1 MSLKEKLQLAELRLP
16 LPALAQL
23 IGLVVCDKPGTCRSP
38 FREERRPSFSWR
50 VAQDGRAR
58 WKDFGTGEGGDCPAF
73 VAKASGINN
82 REAVIRYLELAG
94 VSDTDSGPLPVGPWL
109 KPIVPKPLLLSA
121 KAEPKEKPNLPED
134 LHPGTIDEIGELLEI
149 REWDVPVEHLHEVSK
164 LGLLR
169 FGTWQGKRAWFL
181 VDPAGRFF
189 EARRIDG
196 QKWANGAKS
205 DSRGSKSLLG
215 AELVSPGSLALL
227 VEGAP
232 DLLACSIYKSWGRSR
247 STCKHTENGPCFADD
262 AVPVAMLGAGV
273 RLKDEDLVRFKGV
286 RVIIFPH
293 NDCAGKNAR
302 DNWKAQLR
310 KAGASVGDV
319 SLYNFLFKGGKDLS
333 DTIDPY
339 PNLELLWRIECKA
352 EQLREENK

>member
-1 MSLKEKLQLAELRLP
+1 MSLKEKLQLAEVRLP
-16 LPALAQL
+16 LPALAQSL
-23 IGLVVCDKPGTCRSP
+23 GLVVSERPGTCRSP

-82 REAVIRYLELAG
+82 REAVTRYLELAG
-94 VSDTDSGPLPVGPWL
+94 VSDADSGPLPVGPWF
-109 KPIVPKPLLLSA
+109 KPNVAKPLLLSA
-121 KAEPKEKPNLPED
+121 KAEPKEKPKLPED
-134 LHPGTIDEIGELLEI
+134 LHPGTIDEIGELLEL
-149 REWDVPVEHLHEVSK
+149 REWDVPVEHLHEVSS

-189 EARRIDG
+189 EARSMDG

-215 AELVSPGSLALL
+215 AELVNPGSLALL

-247 STCKHTENGPCFADD
+247 STCTPGEKGPCFADD

-273 RLKDEDLVRFKGV
+273 RLKDEDLERFKGV

-293 NDCAGKNAR
+293 LDSAGRNAR
-302 DNWKAQLR
+302 DTWKAQLR
-310 KAGASVGDV
+310 KAGATVGDV
-319 SLYNFLFKGGKDLS
+319 CLDSFAYPGGKDLS

-339 PNLELLWRIECKA
+339 PSLDLLWRIECKA
-352 EQLREENK
+352 EQLRDGNK

>member
-1 MSLKEKLQLAELRLP
+1 MTLKEKLQLAELRLP
-16 LPALAQL
+16 LPALAQSL
-23 IGLVVCDKPGTCRSP
+23 GLVICERPGACRSP
-38 FREERRPSFSWR
+38 FREERKPSFSWR
-50 VAQDGRAR
+50 IAQDGRAR
-58 WKDFGTGEGGDCPAF
+58 WKDFGTNDDGGDCAGF
-73 VAKASGINN
+73 LAKARGLSN
-82 REAVIRYLELAG
+82 REAVKRYLELAG
-94 VSDTDSGPLPVGPWL
+94 VSDTSSGPLPALRPIEP
-109 KPIVPKPLLLSA
+109 KPILPA
-121 KAEPKEKPNLPED
+121 KAEPKEKPKLPED
-134 LHPGTIDEIGELLEI
+134 LHSGTIDEMGELLEL
-149 REWDVPVEHLHEVSK
+149 RDWDVSVEHLHEVSK

-189 EARRIDG
+189 EARRMDG

-247 STCKHTENGPCFADD
+247 STCTHTENGPCFADD

-273 RLKDEDLVRFKGV
+273 RLKDEDLERFKGV

-319 SLYNFLFKGGKDLS
+319 SLDNFLFKGGKDLS

-339 PNLELLWRIECKA
+339 PSNDLVWRIEYKA
-352 EQLREENK
+352 EQLRSENK

>member
-16 LPALAQL
+16 LPALAQSL
-23 IGLVVCDKPGTCRSP
+23 GLVVNDKPGTCRSP

-73 VAKASGINN
+73 LARATGLSN
-82 REAVIRYLELAG
+82 RVAVIRYLELAG
-94 VSDTDSGPLPVGPWL
+94 VSDTDSGPLPAGPWF
-109 KPIVPKPLLLSA
+109 KPNVPKPLLLSP
-121 KAEPKEKPNLPED
+121 KAEPKEKPKLPED
-134 LHPGTIDEIGELLEI
+134 LHPGTIDEIGELLEL
-149 REWDVPVEHLHEVSK
+149 RNWDVSVEHLQEVSS
-164 LGLLR
+164 LGFLR

-189 EARRIDG
+189 EARRMDG
-196 QKWANGAKS
+196 QKWGNGAKS

-232 DLLACSIYKSWGRSR
+232 DLLACSIYKSWGRPR
-247 STCKHTENGPCFADD
+247 STCTHTENGPCFAED

-273 RLKDEDLVRFKGV
+273 RLKDEDLERFKGV
-286 RVIIFPH
+286 RVIVFPH
-293 NDCAGKNAR
+293 LDSAGRNAR
-302 DNWKAQLR
+302 DTWKAQLR
-310 KAGASVGDV
+310 KAGASVGDICLESFV
-319 SLYNFLFKGGKDLS
+319 PPGGKDLS
-333 DTIDPY
+333 DTFDPY
-339 PNLELLWRIECKA
+339 PSLDLLWRIECKA
-352 EQLREENK
+352 EQLRNESK